1 MRLSSTQIFQQG
13 ISAILNQQAKL
24 QQTEQ
29 QLATG
34 KRLLTPSD
42 DPAAAVQ
49 ALAISESLKRTDQYQ
64 NNGAVAQNQL
74 AREESVL
81 ADVGNVLVRARE
93 LVVQANNASQSPET
107 RGSIGKEISA
117 SIDELRALSNTRDA
131 NGEYIFAG
139 FQTRT
144 EPFVIQGNVTSYQ
157 GDNGQRM
164 LQLAQSTQVA
174 VRDSGFDVFMS
185 VPSGNGVFDVKADS
199 ANSGTGVVGSNSV
212 SGAFIPD
219 TYSIVFSQPT
229 PTDPVTYEVL
239 DASSSVI
246 VSGNYLA
253 GEAIEF
259 AGALVKIE
267 GTPADG
273 DNFEVTPSVQTDI
286 FSTLQGIADQMES
299 VTSDPAQIAIFN
311 SEMGRALDNIDQAL
325 NHVLDVRVDVGVRL
339 GRVESQLDINDSFNL
354 QLQETLSEIQDLD
367 YAEAISRFN
376 LQLTSLQAAQQ
387 SYVKMQGLSLFN
399 YL

>member
-1 MRLSSTQIFQQG
+1 MRLSSAQIFQQG
-13 ISAILNQQAKL
+13 ISAILNQQSKL

-42 DPAAAVQ
+42 DPAAAIQV
-49 ALAISESLKRTDQYQ
+49 LAITEGLERTDQYQ
-64 NNGAVAQNQL
+64 SNGGVAQSQL

-81 ADVGNVLVRARE
+81 ADVGNLLGRVRE
-93 LVVQANNASQSPET
+93 LVVQANNASQTPET

-117 SIDELRALSNTRDA
+117 RIDELRALSNTRDA

-139 FQTRT
+139 FQSRT
-144 EPFVIQGNVTSYQ
+144 EPFTVQGNVTSYQ
-157 GDNGQRM
+157 GDNGQRL

-185 VPSGNGVFDVKADS
+185 IPSGNGVFDIKADN
-199 ANSGTGVVGSNSV
+199 ANSGTAVMGSNSV
-212 SGAFIPD
+212 SGTFNPD

-229 PTDPVTYEVL
+229 PADPVTYEVL
-239 DASSSVI
+239 DALSAVI
-246 VSGNYLA
+246 VSGNYVA
-253 GEAIEF
+253 GDAIEF
-259 AGALVKIE
+259 AGVRAKID
-267 GTPADG
+267 GIPADG
-273 DNFEVTPSVQTDI
+273 DNFQISPSVQTDI
-286 FSTLQGIADQMES
+286 FSTLQDIADQMDS
-299 VTSDPAQIAIFN
+299 VTSAPAQLAVFN
-311 SEMGRALDNIDQAL
+311 SEMGRALTNIDQAL

-354 QLQETLSEIQDLD
+354 QLQEALSEVQDLD

-376 LQLTSLQAAQQ
+376 LQLTGLQAAQQ
-387 SYVKMQGLSLFN
+387 SYIKMQELSLFN
-399 YL
+399 FL